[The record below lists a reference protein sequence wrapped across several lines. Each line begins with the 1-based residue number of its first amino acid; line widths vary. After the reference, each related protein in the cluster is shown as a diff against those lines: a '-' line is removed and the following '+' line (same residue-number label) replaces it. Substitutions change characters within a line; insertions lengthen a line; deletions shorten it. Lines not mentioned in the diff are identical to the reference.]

1 MPKKLAPTDGLGPL
15 EIKKIRSAVRLVW
28 HRCHARKLVVKRCTG
43 LNGFLFCEKCFDQVP
58 KIKIDHIKNV
68 GDVDAGFITRMFV
81 SSDKLQGLCTK
92 CHNEKTRKERKK

>member
-28 HRCHARKLVVKRCTG
+28 QRSHARRLVIKRCTDEEG
-43 LNGFLFCEKCFDQVP
+43 YTWCEQCKKRTP
-58 KIKIDHIKNV
+58 KLKIDHITNV
-68 GDVDAGFITRMFV
+68 GAVDYAFIPRMFCP
-81 SSDKLQGLCTK
+81 SADLQGLCPK